1 MLQLPAAVLASSDAC
16 LIKHCGGNVGVC
28 APSAGQPVGEGVL
41 GRRKVSQQV
50 VPCRLVPFAPTGK
63 AALLSSQVWNYSHDL
78 ATITDLGL

>member
-1 MLQLPAAVLASSDAC
+1 VLQLPAAVLASSDAC

-50 VPCRLVPFAPTGK
+50 VPCRLVLLK
-63 AALLSSQVWNYSHDL
+63 AALDIPGHWLLPPSPQGGRS
-78 ATITDLGL
+78 